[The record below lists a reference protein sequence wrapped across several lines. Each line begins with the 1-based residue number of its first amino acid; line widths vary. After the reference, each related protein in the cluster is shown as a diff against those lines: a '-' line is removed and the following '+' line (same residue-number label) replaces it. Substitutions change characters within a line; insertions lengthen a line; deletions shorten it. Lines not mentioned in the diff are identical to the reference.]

1 MLYEKGESI
10 NKIVDEIYTS
20 QVDSDFFYDK
30 LIDLEDISARNS
42 LRIYG
47 ISGSKYETQ
56 EKCEEKIDKV
66 FREKLGLENIHIEHV
81 QRVKKGTNDKST
93 KARTIGCNLVSF
105 KKKKLIMK
113 NAKKL
118 KNANIFIDK
127 DFCSK
132 TMEYRKQLW
141 EVEEVRRKGNIAYL
155 NYRLAVNK
163 GMKRNNSVK

>member
-1 MLYEKGESI
+1 MLYEKDESI

-20 QVDSDFFYDK
+20 QADSDFVYDK
-30 LIDLEDISARNS
+30 LIDSEDNSARNNF
-42 LRIYG
+42 RIYG
-47 ISGSKYETQ
+47 ISGSRYETW
-56 EKCEEKIDKV
+56 EICEEKIDKV
-66 FREKLGLENIHIEHV
+66 FREKLDLENIHIEHA

-93 KARTIGCNLVSF
+93 KPRTIECNLVSF
-105 KKKKLIMK
+105 KKNKLVMK

-127 DFCSK
+127 DFCPK

-155 NYRLAVNK
+155 K
-163 GMKRNNSVK
+163 SGSK